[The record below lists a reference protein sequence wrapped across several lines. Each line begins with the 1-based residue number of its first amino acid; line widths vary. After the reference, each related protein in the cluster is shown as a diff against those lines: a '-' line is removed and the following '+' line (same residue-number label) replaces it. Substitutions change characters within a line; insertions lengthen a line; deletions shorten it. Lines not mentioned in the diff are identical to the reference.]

1 MQCENR
7 FIPVNEWNDFYPW
20 PTQGSIRVR
29 ICDAEKGRGD
39 VSFLDCIVRIGR
51 RVLIDENKFVEWVR
65 RHGIRDGEHI
75 RDAAYPDIDG
85 DRVSS

>member
-1 MQCENR
+1 MTESDR

-39 VSFLDCIVRIGR
+39 PEFLNCIIRVGR

-65 RHGIRDGEHI
+65 RHGVRDGDDI
-75 RDAAYPDIDG
+75 RDAA
-85 DRVSS
+85 

>member
-1 MQCENR
+1 MTVTNR

-39 VSFLDCIVRIGR
+39 PEFITCILRIGR
-51 RVLIDENKFVEWVR
+51 RVLIDEAKFIDWVR
-65 RHGIRDGEHI
+65 QHRVGNGDDLHE
-75 RDAAYPDIDG
+75 AA
-85 DRVSS
+85 

>member
-1 MQCENR
+1 MTTSNR

-39 VSFLDCIVRIGR
+39 PEFLNCIIRVGR
-51 RVLIDENKFVEWVR
+51 RVLIDENKFIEWVR
-65 RHGIRDGEHI
+65 LHSIRDSAQPQEV
-75 RDAAYPDIDG
+75 A
-85 DRVSS
+85 